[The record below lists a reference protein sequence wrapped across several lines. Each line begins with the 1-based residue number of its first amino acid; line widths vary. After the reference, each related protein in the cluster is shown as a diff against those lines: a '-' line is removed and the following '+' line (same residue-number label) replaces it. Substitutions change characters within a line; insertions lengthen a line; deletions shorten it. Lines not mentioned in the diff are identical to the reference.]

1 MANSKGRRRRFGAI
15 RQLPSG
21 QWQARYRDPD
31 GLMRSADTTFP
42 TKTDAEVWLIRKEA
56 EILNGDWINPDAG
69 KVLLADYG
77 TAWIEE
83 RANLRPKTIRLYRY
97 LLRCHIQPHFASKT
111 VAEIKEAHVR
121 SWRKKLL
128 DSGVSTVT
136 TAKAYRLLKAILNT
150 AVDDGIIR
158 RNPCRIKGAG
168 QEASAER
175 PVLTIAEV
183 YALADAIDQRYRA
196 LVLLGTFASL
206 RWAELAALRPSD
218 IDLELCTIRVDRQ
231 LIEQLG
237 GGSAFGPPKSV
248 AGRRAVP
255 FSDIIRADLRE
266 HLERFASEDD
276 EALVFT
282 SPMGTPMRHSNFY
295 RRVWLPAVAKVGRP
309 GIHFHDLRHTGNT
322 LTADEG
328 ANLRELMDRMG
339 HSSTRAA
346 LIYLHSSNERQRM
359 LADAVGKTARTA
371 LRKADG
377 AKKASGTEVARRR
390 RDKA

>member
-1 MANSKGRRRRFGAI
+1 
-15 RQLPSG
+15 
-21 QWQARYRDPD
+21 
-31 GLMRSADTTFP
+31 
-42 TKTDAEVWLIRKEA
+42 
-56 EILNGDWINPDAG
+56 
-69 KVLLADYG
+69 
-77 TAWIEE
+77 
-83 RANLRPKTIRLYRY
+83 
-97 LLRCHIQPHFASKT
+97 
-111 VAEIKEAHVR
+111 VR

-150 AVDDGIIR
+150 AVDDTIIR

-183 YALADAIDQRYRA
+183 YALAAAIDPRYRA

-218 IDLELCTIRVDRQ
+218 INLELCTIRVDRQ

-237 GGSAFGPPKSV
+237 GGSAFGPPKSS
-248 AGRRAVP
+248 AGKRAVP

-266 HLERFASEDD
+266 HLERFASGDD

-309 GIHFHDLRHTGNT
+309 GVHFHDLRHTGNT
-322 LTADEG
+322 LTSSDEG

-377 AKKASGTEVARRR
+377 GKKASGKELARPR

>member
-1 MANSKGRRRRFGAI
+1 
-15 RQLPSG
+15 
-21 QWQARYRDPD
+21 
-31 GLMRSADTTFP
+31 
-42 TKTDAEVWLIRKEA
+42 
-56 EILNGDWINPDAG
+56 
-69 KVLLADYG
+69 
-77 TAWIEE
+77 
-83 RANLRPKTIRLYRY
+83 
-97 LLRCHIQPHFASKT
+97 
-111 VAEIKEAHVR
+111 
-121 SWRKKLL
+121 
-128 DSGVSTVT
+128 VSTVT

-150 AVDDGIIR
+150 AVDDAIIR

-206 RWAELAALRPSD
+206 RWAELAALRPSE
-218 IDLELCTIRVDRQ
+218 INLELCTIRVDRQ

-237 GGSAFGPPKSV
+237 GGSAFGPPKSR
-248 AGRRAVP
+248 AGKRAVP
-255 FSDIIRADLRE
+255 FSDIIRDDLRE
-266 HLERFASEDD
+266 HLGRFASGDD

-309 GIHFHDLRHTGNT
+309 GVHFHDLRHTGNT
-322 LTADEG
+322 LTSSDEG

-346 LIYLHSSNERQRM
+346 LIYLNSRPTSDSECSLMRSARLPARHSAKPMEPRRH
-359 LADAVGKTARTA
+359 LAQKWHAHGGTRHEDQPPVGAYT
-371 LRKADG
+371 G
-377 AKKASGTEVARRR
+377 
-390 RDKA
+390 

>member
-1 MANSKGRRRRFGAI
+1 M
-15 RQLPSG
+15 
-21 QWQARYRDPD
+21 
-31 GLMRSADTTFP
+31 
-42 TKTDAEVWLIRKEA
+42 
-56 EILNGDWINPDAG
+56 
-69 KVLLADYG
+69 
-77 TAWIEE
+77 
-83 RANLRPKTIRLYRY
+83 
-97 LLRCHIQPHFASKT
+97 
-111 VAEIKEAHVR
+111 R

-237 GGSAFGPPKSV
+237 GGSAFGPPKSSGRQ
-248 AGRRAVP
+248 ARRA
-255 FSDIIRADLRE
+255 I
-266 HLERFASEDD
+266 
-276 EALVFT
+276 
-282 SPMGTPMRHSNFY
+282 
-295 RRVWLPAVAKVGRP
+295 
-309 GIHFHDLRHTGNT
+309 LRHHQG
-322 LTADEG
+322 
-328 ANLRELMDRMG
+328 
-339 HSSTRAA
+339 
-346 LIYLHSSNERQRM
+346 
-359 LADAVGKTARTA
+359 
-371 LRKADG
+371 
-377 AKKASGTEVARRR
+377 
-390 RDKA
+390 